1 MFIPFGF
8 PKSWDL
14 LWKQWQNIQSFGW
27 GKHLLALHVL
37 VCGLL
42 LSLRD
47 LIWELRAVKPLLS
60 SNTCPY
66 MLIVSYFEAH
76 STASFNISSVCQ
88 LPCTHIQHY
97 HFYVFLA
104 YGFVNTIAKRG
115 SPLLQFLVVCAN
127 FVVNVAVNFVVF
139 WNTGCSLIAD
149 TCFSVHKMIIFSGLR
164 SEIFELETSLM

>member
-1 MFIPFGF
+1 MNVHSFWF
-8 PKSWDL
+8 PEKLGSFVEAVAKYSV
-14 LWKQWQNIQSFGW
+14 LW
-27 GKHLLALHVL
+27 
-37 VCGLL
+37 
-42 LSLRD
+42 LR
-47 LIWELRAVKPLLS
+47 EAS
-60 SNTCPY
+60 TGNTCPY

-97 HFYVFLA
+97 HFYVFLV

-139 WNTGCSLIAD
+139 
-149 TCFSVHKMIIFSGLR
+149 
-164 SEIFELETSLM
+164 